1 MPSQICLFFIGYKLK
16 EAELQDFAIVSG
28 ILKISDDFFTAEVR
42 SKYQTNVRRVEEI
55 KKDKWVDTYLYRKQ
69 RIHSSR

>member
-16 EAELQDFAIVSG
+16 EAELQDVAIVSG

-42 SKYQTNVRRVEEI
+42 
-55 KKDKWVDTYLYRKQ
+55 
-69 RIHSSR
+69 